1 MTQVWERLFIGS
13 LQDAEELATS
23 NPYDIA
29 TVITLCS
36 EDVWPQEHN
45 IKYLHYAI
53 SDQRPISQS
62 MLVIIV
68 EGVGKNIRRGKVL
81 INCGAGMSRSPIIVA
96 AWMQIVGYKNVEE
109 CLSEIVRLRPI
120 VDPSPLLLA
129 SIKEQIG

>member
-13 LQDAEELATS
+13 LQDAEELATA
-23 NPYDIA
+23 NPWDIT

-36 EDVWPQEHN
+36 EDVWPRAHD

-62 MLVIIV
+62 MFVIII
-68 EGVGKNIRRGKVL
+68 EGIGGNIRRGKVL

-96 AWMQIVGYKNVEE
+96 AWMQVVGYKFIEE
-109 CLSEIVRLRPI
+109 CLSEIARLRPI
-120 VDPSPLLLA
+120 VDPSPVLLA
-129 SIKEQIG
+129 SVKEQIG